1 VVLSDSHVVVHS
13 LVHESQVLVI
23 VHLVGIS
30 LISHVNVLLMLEQL
44 VTGCPHGSHLL
55 LRIVVPAHFREQSQ
69 KVVIV
74 YHFIK

>member
-1 VVLSDSHVVVHS
+1 MVLSDSSHVVQT

-23 VHLVGIS
+23 VHLVGVS

-44 VTGCPHGSHLL
+44 VAGSPHRSHLL
-55 LRIVVPAHFREQSQ
+55 LRIVVTAHFGKQSQ